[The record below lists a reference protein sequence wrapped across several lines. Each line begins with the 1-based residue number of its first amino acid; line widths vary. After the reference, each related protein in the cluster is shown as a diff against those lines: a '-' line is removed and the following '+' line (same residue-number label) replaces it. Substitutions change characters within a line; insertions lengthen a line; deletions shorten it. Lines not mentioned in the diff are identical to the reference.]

1 MKNKIKIY
9 EILLV
14 LLILIGL
21 IVCTIS
27 DIIIS
32 NTFTWSFIPISSIIF
47 AWVALLPII
56 KLGKK
61 GIGVSIVILNA
72 CIFSYLYVL
81 SKMIK
86 NSDLVPTIGI
96 RMAII
101 SIVYILCIFLIFK
114 ILKKR
119 KFAAISASLFAGI
132 PICIVINYNLSKMFL
147 QPVID
152 IWDILAILTLL
163 ILSVLFFAYDLFS
176 KRDKK
181 TS

>member
-1 MKNKIKIY
+1 MKNKVKIY
-9 EILLV
+9 EIILALL
-14 LLILIGL
+14 LLIGL

-56 KLGKK
+56 KFGKK
-61 GIGVSIVILNA
+61 GIWGSVVILNL

-81 SKMIK
+81 SRIIK
-86 NSDLVPTIGI
+86 NTDVVPAIGI

-119 KFAAISASLFAGI
+119 KFAAISVSLFAGI
-132 PICIVINYNLSKMFL
+132 PICVVINYNLSKMFE
-147 QPVID
+147 QPIID

-163 ILSVLFFAYDLFS
+163 ILSVLFFAYDMFL
-176 KRDKK
+176 KKDKK
-181 TS
+181 N

>member
-9 EILLV
+9 EALLAL
-14 LLILIGL
+14 LLIIGV

-27 DIIIS
+27 DKIIS

-56 KLGKK
+56 KFGKK
-61 GIGVSIVILNA
+61 GLGGSIVILNI

-81 SKMIK
+81 SRMIK
-86 NSDLVPTIGI
+86 DSDIISSIGI
-96 RMAII
+96 KMAII

-132 PICIVINYNLSKMFL
+132 PICIIINYNLSKMFS
-147 QPVID
+147 QPMID
-152 IWDILAILTLL
+152 IWDLLAIFTLL
-163 ILSVLFFAYDLFS
+163 ILSVLFFAYDLIL

-181 TS
+181 I

>member
-9 EILLV
+9 EILLALL
-14 LLILIGL
+14 LLIGI

-27 DIIIS
+27 DTIIS
-32 NTFTWSFIPISSIIF
+32 STFTWSFIPISSIIF

-61 GIGVSIVILNA
+61 GLGGSIVILNI

-81 SKMIK
+81 SRMIK
-86 NSDLVPTIGI
+86 DSDVVLAIGI

-101 SIVYILCIFLIFK
+101 SIVYILCIFGIFK

-132 PICIVINYNLSKMFL
+132 PICIVINYNISKMFS
-147 QPVID
+147 QPMID

-163 ILSVLFFAYDLFS
+163 ILSVVFFAYDLS
-176 KRDKK
+176 LKK
-181 TS
+181 EN